1 MNEEGATDEMEWA
14 AMEQEEVQDQLND
27 ADEIYHI
34 SVEILSHYWRLGD
47 GELMLKTTE
56 IYGLDEDTH
65 KTDIFRWDYAGYLAL
80 YILRSTIG
88 LKRARRTLILRKAK
102 EWREWAVTFVITNK
116 KRMARLVRI
125 FGKYSLED
133 IFGSQ
138 VTISMMMPL
147 RFHRLCQA
155 RLKKPSGRDR
165 RSPNNSGLKYGIRV
179 PRNAKEAIQFD

>member
-47 GELMLKTTE
+47 GELMLKTTD

-65 KTDIFRWDYAGYLAL
+65 ETDIFRWDYAGYLVL

-88 LKRARRTLILRKAK
+88 LKRAQRTLI
-102 EWREWAVTFVITNK
+102 
-116 KRMARLVRI
+116 
-125 FGKYSLED
+125 
-133 IFGSQ
+133 
-138 VTISMMMPL
+138 
-147 RFHRLCQA
+147 
-155 RLKKPSGRDR
+155 
-165 RSPNNSGLKYGIRV
+165 
-179 PRNAKEAIQFD
+179 